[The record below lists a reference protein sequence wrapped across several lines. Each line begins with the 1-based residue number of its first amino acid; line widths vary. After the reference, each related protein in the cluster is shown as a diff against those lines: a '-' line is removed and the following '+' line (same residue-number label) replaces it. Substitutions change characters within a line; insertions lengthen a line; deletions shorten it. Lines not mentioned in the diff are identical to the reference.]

1 MRNSPEKTR
10 DRQNDFSCT
19 YNKVLCSFTPN
30 QVLDK
35 KKKKLSDKE
44 IKRKR
49 RDNLNN
55 LDREI
60 KNK

>member
-19 YNKVLCSFTPN
+19 YNTFTPN